1 MSSTASTQNTSGA
14 QPRPSG
20 LRPWKAGQSGN
31 PGGRPK
37 VSGEIRD
44 LARTFGPDGI
54 RKLAEMAGLTPGI
67 PAEAEA
73 TRVSAIKEL
82 LDRGYGKA
90 AQPITDE
97 DGNSPVMLH
106 LLAVREVGRQLLEE
120 RATQPPPTIQHEPIT
135 NSPASILDA
144 PPPLE

>member
-1 MSSTASTQNTSGA
+1 MSASGTANTAKTRIKSLPPNPW
-14 QPRPSG
+14 QP
-20 LRPWKAGQSGN
+20 GQSGN
-31 PGGRPK
+31 PNGRPK
-37 VSGEIRD
+37 VIFEIRD

-106 LLAVREVGRQLLEE
+106 LLAVREVGRQLIEE

-135 NSPASILDA
+135 NSPASLLDA